1 MFHQEIYTGYIGTIV
16 ESAEAWSVPKYR
28 RWTKT
33 TADCYKRGCR
43 CGATDMND
51 ECPDLKYC
59 ITEHVNF
66 RLKEVVRRMV
76 AELGTERI
84 ESDLQRAL
92 EEAEDADL
100 FL

>member
-1 MFHQEIYTGYIGTIV
+1 MFCQKIRIEYTGIV
-16 ESAEAWSVPKYR
+16 ILQKQEWYVPKYR

-33 TADCYKRGCR
+33 AADCYRRGCR
-43 CGATDMND
+43 CGATDMNE

-59 ITEHVNF
+59 STEHANF
-66 RLKEVVRRMV
+66 KLKEVVRRMV

-92 EEAEDADL
+92 EEEDAEL